1 MDNFWFLKRER
12 GNTRKR
18 ETERLN
24 FNQTDYCDATSF
36 KNLSDYFFCFTFLL
50 KENYMT
56 KLTEIDLTKDQ
67 IDLIEKIFEYIEK
80 IYKLMKDFDEKH
92 DIKTIDA

>member
-1 MDNFWFLKRER
+1 
-12 GNTRKR
+12 
-18 ETERLN
+18 
-24 FNQTDYCDATSF
+24 
-36 KNLSDYFFCFTFLL
+36 
-50 KENYMT
+50 MT